1 MKKEPFV
8 TKTQLDEI
16 VKEYP
21 TPFHL
26 YYEKGIRENVKAL
39 KEAFAWNKG
48 YKEYFAVKATPNPYI
63 LNILKEYGC
72 GCDCSSYTE
81 LLMSESVGQVGENIM
96 FSSNDTPAEEFALA
110 DKLGVTKSAIGNY
123 ENGVSSPKWD
133 VLVKIFDI
141 LHVEPNFLYQDD
153 FSSDELPLTRTL
165 TPIQVSLLD
174 AFDQLNEE
182 GQTKAVEYVED
193 LVLTGRYKKAAA
205 DGVAAK
211 EA

>member
-1 MKKEPFV
+1 MSFSCRLRQAREQAGL
-8 TKTQLDEI
+8 TQQ
-16 VKEYP
+16 
-21 TPFHL
+21 
-26 YYEKGIRENVKAL
+26 
-39 KEAFAWNKG
+39 AF
-48 YKEYFAVKATPNPYI
+48 
-63 LNILKEYGC
+63 
-72 GCDCSSYTE
+72 
-81 LLMSESVGQVGENIM
+81 
-96 FSSNDTPAEEFALA
+96 A

-153 FSSDELPLTRTL
+153 FSSDGLPLTRAL

-193 LVLTGRYKKAAA
+193 LVMTGRYKKATAH
-205 DGVAAK
+205 GVAAK